1 MQIQF
6 YIWMAFAWKHIPN
19 LKLLS
24 CLSTYRDRKGAHPER
39 MFMKTKHDRTLRSAQ
54 LVADLRTPKIRNH
67 MNLLCKNKD
76 VVFVVCNLYVMYS
89 GNALIN
95 FKDGCGWFFC
105 NMTYVTFSQD
115 TLSAMMQWNCCNFHS
130 DFWIEHDC
138 SKLVMFIT
146 CFNPYANRYLFDQ

>member
-1 MQIQF
+1 MDFHKKFKFFYWRKTSLVLKLHSIYMSISCKCQWWWNFWSKTLRCRSSLMQIQF

-54 LVADLRTPKIRNH
+54 LVADLRTLRIRNH

-76 VVFVVCNLYVMYS
+76 VVFVACNLYVMCS

-95 FKDGCGWFFC
+95 FKDGCGWFF
-105 NMTYVTFSQD
+105 VTW
-115 TLSAMMQWNCCNFHS
+115 LM
-130 DFWIEHDC
+130 
-138 SKLVMFIT
+138 
-146 CFNPYANRYLFDQ
+146 